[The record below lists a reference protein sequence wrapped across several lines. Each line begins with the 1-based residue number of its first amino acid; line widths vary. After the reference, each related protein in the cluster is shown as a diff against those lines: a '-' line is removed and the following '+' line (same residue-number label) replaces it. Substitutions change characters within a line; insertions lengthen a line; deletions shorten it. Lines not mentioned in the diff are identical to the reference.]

1 MAASL
6 LESMFL
12 AFGWLLLA
20 ILVDANEITE
30 LRMPGAEPILNDS
43 YLCTSLPLDINTE
56 HYLLGF
62 KPFATMQKAHHMLL
76 FGCDEPGSEEAIWDC
91 GEMTNAGP
99 SFERAPT
106 CKSKPNILYAWGR
119 DAPELRLPEG
129 VGFKVGGESDI
140 KYLVLQVHYM
150 KKLGPDYS
158 GVAIESTVEPM
169 EKTASTLLMVTG
181 GVLPPNKK
189 ETFETACIVDED
201 VEMHPFALRPH
212 THRHGVSV
220 AAWVVREQPDGTDK
234 WQLIGERDP
243 LLPQMFQ
250 PVNDTSIV
258 IRQGDMVASRCVMV
272 NKENKAFAMGNTGED
287 EMCNYYMM
295 YWVYG
300 DNVLKDNTCYSPG
313 APEYHWASEAGL
325 NNIPPAK

>member
-1 MAASL
+1 MECTSLMEGMFAAL
-6 LESMFL
+6 
-12 AFGWLLLA
+12 GWLLLA
-20 ILVDANEITE
+20 SIVSANEITE
-30 LRMPGAEPILNDS
+30 LRMPGAEPVLNDS

-62 KPFATMQKAHHMLL
+62 KPFASMQKAHHMLL
-76 FGCDEPGSEEAIWDC
+76 FGCDEPGSDEAIWSVLLPHNILSKTIFKTIFFSAATITNRFCRDC

-106 CKSKPNILYAWGR
+106 CKNKPNILYAWGR
-119 DAPELRLPEG
+119 DAPELHLPDG

-158 GVAIESTVEPM
+158 GVAIESTIEPM

-220 AAWVVREQPDGTDK
+220 A
-234 WQLIGERDP
+234 
-243 LLPQMFQ
+243 
-250 PVNDTSIV
+250 
-258 IRQGDMVASRCVMV
+258 SRCVMV

-300 DNVLKDNTCYSPG
+300 DKTLKDNTCYSPG
-313 APEYHWASEAGL
+313 APEYHWATEAGL